1 MLEERTNLRSKD
13 IKRTQT
19 YGKRQATMDETHQ
32 VIGTYAAHIS
42 WNLRSRDSAVEL
54 GSDVTFLSYKTKK
67 KIKTQKLRKAKT
79 VLFLWF
85 LFFVY
90 HERSLNSETAAIGKR
105 NNRANIR
112 LFQYLLACIK
122 LTPS

>member
-1 MLEERTNLRSKD
+1 
-13 IKRTQT
+13 
-19 YGKRQATMDETHQ
+19 MDETHQ
-32 VIGTYAAHIS
+32 VIDTYAAHFS
-42 WNLRSRDSAVEL
+42 WHLRSRDSAVEL

-112 LFQYLLACIK
+112 LFQYLLTCIK